1 MLLIP
6 SVIDQTP
13 RGERIVDI
21 YSRLL
26 RDRIIFIGGGIDDDY
41 ANLII
46 AQLLFLSGEDPEKP
60 VQMYINSPGGVVP
73 AGLAIYDTMQL
84 LKPPIHTYCVGMAF
98 SMGAVLLAAGTKGK
112 RFALPHSRILIHQ
125 PHVGGLSGQVTDID
139 IQAREMLFT
148 RDMLNEILSKHTGQS
163 MDKVRHDTERD
174 YYLSADDAKE
184 YGLVDEV
191 LGKGEAPPKPTEL

>member
-1 MLLIP
+1 MVLIP
-6 SVIDQTP
+6 TVIDQTP

-26 RDRIIFIGGGIDDDY
+26 RDRIVFIGGSVDDDY

-46 AQLLFLSGEDPEKP
+46 AQLLFLSGEDPGKP

-84 LKPPIHTYCVGMAF
+84 LKPPIQTYCVGMAF
-98 SMGAVLLAAGTKGK
+98 SMAAILLAAGTEGK

-139 IQAREMLFT
+139 IQAREMLYT
-148 RDMLNEILSKHTGQS
+148 RDMLNEVLAKHTSQPLE
-163 MDKVRHDTERD
+163 KVRRDTERD
-174 YYLSADDAKE
+174 YYLSSQEAKD
-184 YGLVDEV
+184 YGIIDEV
-191 LGKGEAPPKPTEL
+191 LNQ

>member
-1 MLLIP
+1 MLIP
-6 SVIDQTP
+6 MVVEQTA
-13 RGERIVDI
+13 RGERAYDI

-26 RDRIIFIGGGIDDDY
+26 RDRIVFIGGGIDDDY

-84 LKPPIHTYCVGMAF
+84 LKPPIQTYCVGMAF
-98 SMGAVLLAAGTKGK
+98 SMGAILLAAGTKGK

-139 IQAREMLFT
+139 IQAREMLYT
-148 RDMLNEILSKHTGQS
+148 RDMLNEILAKHTGQS
-163 MDKVRHDTERD
+163 IDKVRQDTERD
-174 YYLSADDAKE
+174 YYLSAQEAKE
-184 YGLVDEV
+184 YGIIDEV
-191 LGKGEAPPKPTEL
+191 LAQ